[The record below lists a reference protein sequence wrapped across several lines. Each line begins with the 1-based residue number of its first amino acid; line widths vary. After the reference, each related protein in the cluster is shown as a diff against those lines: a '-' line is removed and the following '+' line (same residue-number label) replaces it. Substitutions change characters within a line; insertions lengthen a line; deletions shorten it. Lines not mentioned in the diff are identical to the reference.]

1 MAWVVHRRQKNLERK
16 VTMTAK
22 IENGM
27 VLNHAGRERGWWRE
41 LARKSGLFTLFLVC
55 FIAVFI
61 LGDNHQTTFPT
72 NQNLYFEGA
81 TAAFFLAAALVLR
94 RMPRWK
100 DFWPIA
106 YAFFTAAAV
115 IVVTSLTVDLREVLF
130 RAMGIVRD
138 SNQASG
144 AGKVFEAFMTI
155 GTILLLT
162 RLAGMRLESVYVKR
176 GNLKWGLLIG
186 LGTLLNFMTSSLM
199 FAANQYPS
207 MEKLGSAIL
216 WGLVFSL
223 FNGFLEELWMRGLF
237 LRKLIPLLGLG
248 TSIGLTSLCFGLFHV
263 SGLMYMQPEAVP
275 FYLVNTFTF
284 AAAWGFLMHKT
295 DSWIGPG
302 LMHAAADFYLFIE
315 MLASG

>member
-1 MAWVVHRRQKNLERK
+1 
-16 VTMTAK
+16 MTVK
-22 IENGM
+22 LENGM
-27 VLNHAGRERGWWRE
+27 VLNRAGRDRGWWRE
-41 LARKSGLFTLFLVC
+41 LARKSGLFILFLAC
-55 FIAVFI
+55 FILVFI

-72 NQNLYFEGA
+72 NHNLYYEV
-81 TAAFFLAAALVLR
+81 TTTAFFLAAALVLR
-94 RMPRWK
+94 RMPRLK

-115 IVVTSLTVDLREVLF
+115 LLVTSLTVDLREALF
-130 RAMGIVRD
+130 RATGVLPNT
-138 SNQASG
+138 NQVAG

-199 FAANQYPS
+199 FNAPRYSS

-237 LRKLIPLLGLG
+237 LKKLIPYLGVG

-263 SGLMYMQPEAVP
+263 SGLMYMQPEAIP
-275 FYLVNTFTF
+275 FYMVNTFTF
-284 AAAWGFLMHKT
+284 AVAWGYLMHKS

-302 LMHAAADFYLFIE
+302 LMHAASDFFLFIA
-315 MLASG
+315 MLAIV

>member
-1 MAWVVHRRQKNLERK
+1 
-16 VTMTAK
+16 MTAK
-22 IENGM
+22 MESGM
-27 VLNHAGRERGWWRE
+27 VLNHEKGQRVD
-41 LARKSGLFTLFLVC
+41 LVRKGGLFFLFLVC
-55 FIAVFI
+55 FIVVFI

-72 NQNLYFEGA
+72 NYNLYYEGA
-81 TAAFFLAAALVLR
+81 TTAFFLAAALVLR
-94 RMPRWK
+94 RILRLK

-115 IVVTSLTVDLREVLF
+115 LLVTSLTLDLREALF
-130 RAMGIVRD
+130 RAMGIVRNT
-138 SNQASG
+138 NQASG

-162 RLAGMRLESVYVKR
+162 RLAGMRLESIYVKW

-216 WGLVFSL
+216 WGLVFCL
-223 FNGFLEELWMRGLF
+223 FNGFLEELWLRGLF
-237 LRKLIPLLGLG
+237 LKKLIPLLGVG

-263 SGLMYMQPEAVP
+263 NGLMYMQPEAVP

-284 AAAWGFLMHKT
+284 AAAWGYLMHKT

-315 MLASG
+315 MLSV